1 MKQNGYSPPRSGLC
15 KKLKPLAIELGC
27 QDNHA
32 RYVAA
37 RVGETLSESLRD
49 GIGAKRDDRECAA
62 SLLHGSQRCGD
73 SHDHVGLRIDEVAR
87 HSRQFVRRAYA
98 HVHDEI
104 PTFDEAKVREL
115 AAEGLIG

>member
-15 KKLKPLAIELGC
+15 KELKPLAVEFGC

-32 RYVAA
+32 GYVAA

-49 GIGAKRDDRECAA
+49 GIGSKHDDRECAA

-73 SHDHVGLRIDEVAR
+73 SHDHVGLGSYEVAR
-87 HSRQFVRRAYA
+87 HSRKFVRRAYTN
-98 HVHDEI
+98 VHDEI
-104 PTFDEAKVREL
+104 PTFDEAKFREL
-115 AAEGLIG
+115 TAEGLVR